1 MACWKDREV
10 TKGRE
15 RAVTAEEGEVFSELV
30 HQTAD
35 QIVFT
40 PGSAML
46 LSSLFSPLCSVLLF
60 SALYTVPE
68 LCCGMLSK

>member
-1 MACWKDREV
+1 MLEV
-10 TKGRE
+10 TNGRE
-15 RAVTAEEGEVFSELV
+15 RAVTAEEGELFSELV